1 MRVRTLVLG
10 SVAAV
15 GAAHYLATVLAKE
28 LAERPEL
35 HPIEKLLADPPGD
48 QAIIEREEGTRL
60 STWSAGTGPTVVLA
74 HGLLLDGTSWST
86 LAHRLVDLG
95 FRVVTFDQRGHGR
108 SRAGTAGVGAEQMA
122 EDYRAVIDHHE
133 VTDGVLVGHSMGTFL
148 AIKYLLDHPDHANR
162 RLKGAV
168 LVAPLAGKAAHRAP
182 QNKIQIP
189 MLRSGLMR
197 RMLNTR
203 TYGWLLT
210 DSTMSDASPA
220 MLEAVR
226 AVMASTDHEGVLPIL
241 DALVEESLYERL
253 DEISMPV
260 RVICG
265 TADRTT
271 PDFHSRDIVNGV
283 QDGSLTSVNGA
294 GHMLMW
300 ESADEVIKEIQLA
313 AQG

>member
-1 MRVRTLVLG
+1 MRLRTVLLG
-10 SVAAV
+10 SVALA
-15 GAAHYLATVLAKE
+15 GAAHYTATRLAKE

-35 HPIEKLLADPPGD
+35 HPIEKLLADPPGE
-48 QAIIEREEGTRL
+48 QAIIEREDGTRL
-60 STWSAGTGPTVVLA
+60 STWSAGSGPTVVLA

-108 SRAGTAGVGAEQMA
+108 SRAGSTGLGSKQMA

-148 AIKYLLDHPDHANR
+148 AIKYLLDHADHAER

-168 LVAPLAGKAAHRAP
+168 LVAPLAGRAAVKAP

-189 MLRSGLMR
+189 LLRSGVMR

-203 TYGWLLT
+203 TYGWLLADSFMT
-210 DSTMSDASPA
+210 DPSPA
-220 MLEAVR
+220 MMEAAR
-226 AVMASTDHEGVLPIL
+226 AVMASTDHDGVLPIL
-241 DALVEESLYERL
+241 EDLVEESMYERL
-253 DEISMPV
+253 GEIEIPV

-265 TADRTT
+265 TKDKTT
-271 PDFHSRDIVNGV
+271 PDFHSRDIAEGV
-283 QDGSLTSVNGA
+283 KEGNLTLVNGA

-300 ESADEVIKEIQLA
+300 ESADELIKEIQLT